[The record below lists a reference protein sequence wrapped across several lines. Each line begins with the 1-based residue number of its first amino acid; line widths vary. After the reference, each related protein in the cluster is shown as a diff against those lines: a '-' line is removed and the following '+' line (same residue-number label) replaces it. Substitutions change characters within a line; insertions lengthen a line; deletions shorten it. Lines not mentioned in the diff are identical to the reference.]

1 MERLV
6 FATNFEHGFN
16 MSFKTTEPDTD
27 RIVAEA
33 HVAEAHTQM
42 DGEVDEVLLVDED
55 LNVEVLWSA

>member
-33 HVAEAHTQM
+33 HTQM